1 MNVAGVSC
9 VAGLAGESG
18 VMKFIDEATIEVTAG
33 NGGDG
38 CSSFRREKYVPM
50 GGPDGGDGG
59 HGGSVIFRTKEGIT
73 TLMDVRYR
81 RHFKAGRGGH
91 GKGKQMTGRSG
102 EDKVVFVPVGSVV
115 FDAGTGEFLADLDR
129 SDQDWV
135 AAAGGRGGKGNMRY
149 VSSTNQ
155 APRKFTKG
163 TMGEKKKLRLELK
176 LLADVGLVGL
186 PNAGKST
193 LISAVSNARPKVA
206 DYPFTTKVPS
216 LGLVRLGDGASFVI
230 ADIPGLIEGASEG
243 AGMGIKFLKHIDRTK
258 LILHL
263 IDISDPSHTDP
274 VESYRGIR
282 SELQAFNPEIL
293 DRPEI
298 VVLTKTDLP
307 EVRDLVDDTKR
318 VLVDAGAEE
327 IFAVSAPT
335 QDGTNDLMKKVEE
348 TLARSGS

>member
-1 MNVAGVSC
+1 
-9 VAGLAGESG
+9 
-18 VMKFIDEATIEVTAG
+18 MKFIDEATIEVTAG
-33 NGGDG
+33 GGGDG
-38 CSSFRREKYVPM
+38 CVSFRREKYVPM

-59 HGGSVIFRTKEGIT
+59 HGGSVIFRTKEGLT

-102 EDKVVFVPVGSVV
+102 EDKVVHVPVGSVV
-115 FDAGTGEFLADLDR
+115 FDAETGECLADLDVP
-129 SDQDWV
+129 DQDWV
-135 AAAGGRGGKGNMRY
+135 AAAGGRGGKGNMRF

-155 APRKFTKG
+155 APRKATQG
-163 TMGEKKKLRLELK
+163 TAGEKRKLRLELK

-193 LISAVSNARPKVA
+193 LISAVSNARPKIA

-216 LGLVRLGDGASFVI
+216 LGLVRLGEGTSFVI
-230 ADIPGLIEGASEG
+230 ADIPGLIEGASRG

-263 IDISDPSHTDP
+263 IDLSDHSHPDP

-282 SELQAFNPEIL
+282 SELEAFNPEML
-293 DRPEI
+293 NRPEV
-298 VVLTKTDLP
+298 VVLTKADIP
-307 EVRDLVDDTKR
+307 EVKERAAAAEQPLIDAGVKYVHTVSASAHEGLDELMKR
-318 VLVDAGAEE
+318 VGGILEKE
-327 IFAVSAPT
+327 Y
-335 QDGTNDLMKKVEE
+335 
-348 TLARSGS
+348 R

>member
-1 MNVAGVSC
+1 
-9 VAGLAGESG
+9 
-18 VMKFIDEATIEVTAG
+18 MKFIDEAKIEVTAG
-33 NGGDG
+33 DGGDG
-38 CSSFRREKYVPM
+38 CVSFRREKYVPM

-59 HGGSVIFRTKEGIT
+59 SGGSVIFQTQEGLT

-102 EDKVVFVPVGSVV
+102 EDRIVPVPVGSVI
-115 FDAGTGEFLADLDR
+115 FDVASGEMLADLDR
-129 SDQDWV
+129 PNTDWI
-135 AAAGGRGGKGNMRY
+135 AAEGGRGGMGNMRFTT
-149 VSSTNQ
+149 STNQ
-155 APRKFTKG
+155 APRKATKG
-163 TMGEKKKLRLELK
+163 RHGEKRKLRIELK

-216 LGLVRLGDGASFVI
+216 LGLVRIDEGASFVI

-243 AGMGIKFLKHIDRTK
+243 AGMGIQFLKHIDRTK

-263 IDISDPSHTDP
+263 IDLSDPSHPDP
-274 VESYRGIR
+274 VASYRDIR
-282 SELQAFNPEIL
+282 AELAAFNPEML
-293 DRPEI
+293 ERPEI

-307 EVRDLVDDTKR
+307 EVNGLVAEMKTALMDE
-318 VLVDAGAEE
+318 GAKEV
-327 IFAVSAPT
+327 FAVCAPT
-335 QDGTNDLMKKVEE
+335 HDGLDGLMRRVGEK
-348 TLARSGS
+348 LARSS

>member
-1 MNVAGVSC
+1 
-9 VAGLAGESG
+9 
-18 VMKFIDEATIEVTAG
+18 MKFIDEATIEVTAG

-59 HGGSVIFRTKEGIT
+59 HGGSIIFRTKEGLT

-115 FDAGTGEFLADLDR
+115 FDVGTGEFLADLDTP
-129 SDQDWV
+129 DQDWV

-155 APRKFTKG
+155 APRKYTKG
-163 TMGEKKKLRLELK
+163 TTGEKKKLRLELK

-230 ADIPGLIEGASEG
+230 ADIPGLIEGASQG

-263 IDISDPSHTDP
+263 IDISDPSHPDP

-282 SELQAFNPEIL
+282 SELEAFNPEML

-298 VVLTKTDLP
+298 VVLTKTDIP
-307 EVRDLVDDTKR
+307 EVLQLVADTQSA
-318 VLVDAGAEE
+318 LMDAGAKDVH
-327 IFAVSAPT
+327 AVSAST
-335 QDGTNDLMKKVEE
+335 HDNLDELMRDVGNILEV
-348 TLARSGS
+348 R